1 MRFVL
6 ALPLLLLG
14 ACSEDRGAGPS
25 AIPGPPASRPD
36 RDPWWNAATGAGSS
50 AEKVLAPR
58 ELRRL
63 LEEGRRFGFDADAE
77 WWGRRAAW
85 AAERILE
92 LDPEDLEANALA
104 GRRTLRDIEG
114 FEATWRRIVE
124 TRAPTPEM
132 IELLDRY
139 GPWVEEGRPVFLTRE
154 EFEVERARLG
164 EAAAHLDRLEGD
176 PSYAA
181 EQRAL
186 LRAKASI
193 HADYPFVHVRVG
205 PFLVFY
211 AARDLARDPEADPAE
226 EEARLAGRR
235 EVHHRRLADWT
246 GIYADLVEDLR
257 TLFPETFRAHPLDAS
272 ELLPQWVF
280 SDRESYADLVQRLH
294 RDEAE
299 PPYRLG
305 FLHEATGW
313 AYLAEPAD
321 ATAMDLFRETAA
333 YLGAL
338 QILRRFGQDPKDPT
352 INHWIRSEDYWLKE
366 GLPAYLAS
374 RRVKAPIEGQ
384 ALRGPWQMPRLD
396 AVVNRRGR
404 LGRWEHLSFRADVEG
419 DLPAD
424 LILPD
429 GGYTDLAW
437 LLVRHL
443 ERERRPQLER
453 FLRAQIEG
461 TGKGILFF
469 EECFE
474 VKGSEAWRALQ
485 RATYAS
491 IE

>member
-1 MRFVL
+1 
-6 ALPLLLLG
+6 
-14 ACSEDRGAGPS
+14 
-25 AIPGPPASRPD
+25 
-36 RDPWWNAATGAGSS
+36 
-50 AEKVLAPR
+50 
-58 ELRRL
+58 LRLL

-85 AAERILE
+85 AAERILV
-92 LDPEDLEANALA
+92 LDPDDLEANELA
-104 GRRTLRDIEG
+104 GRRTLQSIDA

-124 TRAPTPEM
+124 TRAPTEQM

-139 GPWVEEGRPVFLTRE
+139 GPWVEEGRPVFLTQQ

-164 EAAAHLDRLEGD
+164 EAALHLDRLEAD

-186 LRAKASI
+186 LHAKASV

-235 EVHHRRLADWT
+235 EVRLKRLADWT
-246 GIYADLVEDLR
+246 GVYAELVDDLR
-257 TLFPETFRAHPLDAS
+257 TLFPGTLEAHPLDAH

-280 SDRESYADLVQRLH
+280 EDREWYQDLVARLH
-294 RDEAE
+294 RTEAE
-299 PPYRLG
+299 QPYRLG
-305 FLHEATGW
+305 FLHEASGW

-321 ATAMDLFRETAA
+321 ANAMDLFRETAA

-338 QILRRFGQDPKDPT
+338 QILRGSARDPKDPT
-352 INHWIRSEDYWLKE
+352 INHWTRSEDYWFKE
-366 GLPAYLAS
+366 GLPALLAS
-374 RRVKAPIEGQ
+374 RRVKTPIEGQ
-384 ALRGPWQMPRLD
+384 ALRGPWEMPRLD
-396 AVVNRRGR
+396 MVVGRRGR
-404 LGRWEHLSFRADVEG
+404 LGRWEHLSIQEDVEVPG
-419 DLPAD
+419 EPML
-424 LILPD
+424 LPD
-429 GGYTDLAW
+429 GGFTDLAW

-443 ERERRPQLER
+443 EKERRPQLER